1 MKIPII
7 TVSIS
12 EEMDVVVARRRT
24 RQIAELLGF
33 DVHDRTRISTAAS
46 EIARNAFVYGGGGKV
61 EFEIDGEVPNQMLVI
76 RVSDRGPGIA
86 DLKRILS
93 GRYQSTTGMGLGI
106 IGTRRLMDGMT
117 IDSAPGEGTTVEL
130 AKKLPARSG
139 PVSRRDLMELA
150 GKLARA
156 LPEMPMQEVQRQN
169 QELLATLEELNRRQ
183 EELARLNN
191 ELEDTNR
198 GVVALYAELDQNAE
212 HLRRAD
218 DLKSRFLSNMSHEFR
233 TPLNSILALSRL
245 LLDRTDGDLTAEQ
258 EKQVMFIRKGAEAL
272 SELVN
277 DLLDLA
283 KVEAGKIDVNAAE
296 FRVVDLFGA
305 LRGMLRPLL
314 MNEAVNLAID
324 TGTNLPPVMGD
335 EGKVAQILRNL
346 VSNALK
352 FTDAGEVRVSAF
364 HIPEKDLMLFK
375 VDDTGIGIPPEH
387 LESIFQEFTQ
397 VENRLQHRVKGTGL
411 GLPLSRKLAELIG
424 GGLSVEST
432 VGVGSS
438 FSLLIPRIYTPA
450 GAQATVVLKRH
461 TSRETAERKFRMVLS
476 IDDEEVSRYIIRQ
489 NLLNTNYIVSEANG
503 GSEGLMRAREEHPD
517 IIILDLVM
525 PGMTGFDI
533 LERLKEDPST
543 GDIPVIIFTS
553 KELTDMERDRLN
565 QNATAILSK
574 NNISREAILS
584 TIERV
589 LDARDRDMTPS
600 SLER

>member
-7 TVSIS
+7 TVNIT

-33 DVHDRTRISTAAS
+33 DVHDRTRISTAVS

-61 EFEIDGEVPNQMLVI
+61 EFEIAGDLPNQMLMI
-76 RVSDRGPGIA
+76 RVSDRGPGID

-93 GRYQSTTGMGLGI
+93 GRYQSRTGMGIGI
-106 IGTRRLMDGMT
+106 IGTRRLMDEMT
-117 IDSAPGEGTTVEL
+117 IDSTPGEGTTVEL
-130 AKKLPARSG
+130 AKKLPNRAE
-139 PVSRRDLMELA
+139 PVTSQELLEIA
-150 GKLARA
+150 GSLARA

-183 EELARLNN
+183 EELARLND

-245 LLDRTDGDLTAEQ
+245 LLDRADGDLTAEQ
-258 EKQVMFIRKGAEAL
+258 EKQVTFIRKGAEAL

-296 FRVVDLFGA
+296 FRILDLLGA

-387 LESIFQEFTQ
+387 LENIFQEFTQ

-424 GGLSVEST
+424 GELSVEST

-450 GAQATVVLKRH
+450 GARATVVLKRH
-461 TSRETAERKFRMVLS
+461 TNRETAERKFRMVLS

-533 LERLKEDPST
+533 LERLKEDPSIK
-543 GDIPVIIFTS
+543 DIPVIIFTS
-553 KELTDMERDRLN
+553 KELTDMERNRLN

-574 NNISREAILS
+574 NDVSREAILS

-589 LDARDRDMTPS
+589 LDAQDRDITPS